1 MFGAFMTSGTE
12 KRARTSHLTIRLTPE
27 ERAAIDDAADRA
39 GLTSGSYARQAVMG
53 APVLRQV
60 RRPPVERRELARL
73 LGEVGKIG
81 SNLNQL
87 ARAANTGVLIY
98 EGEID
103 TALGGLVEVR
113 NAIMTA
119 LGREP

>member
-1 MFGAFMTSGTE
+1 MSSGTE
-12 KRARTSHLTIRLTPE
+12 KRVRGKHLTIRLTAE

-53 APVLRQV
+53 APVPRQV

-73 LGEVGKIG
+73 LGELGKIG
-81 SNLNQL
+81 GNLNQL
-87 ARAANTGVLIY
+87 ARAANAGVIVY

-103 TALGGLVEVR
+103 TALGGLREVR
-113 NAIMTA
+113 DAIMQA
-119 LGREP
+119 LGRAP